1 MGGAAATA
9 LASPSALTAGQDI
22 NAADNFARVYVQRG
36 GAVTAI
42 TDEMRLGVPPTVT
55 GFAAEPASLKTP
67 GSFAWTAGAY
77 NKDST
82 KVTNGTPFATDANG
96 AMIYTSGHGLV
107 RADGPVG
114 VTSGNILRMTSGV
127 TTATDAPASGKGG
140 GAEFTSV
147 NGDIQLV
154 AVKAAVPVP
163 AMPTRPT
170 TQPDLEW
177 RDYDIAMK
185 RYQET
190 GSGHEPTRPASIR
203 PITPS
208 PEWLT
213 YDKNVADHIEALLVD
228 ARIPGITIHAVGAI
242 KIVSQSDISITANG
256 KISQTSYNKTLGAD
270 TVTVHGDK
278 RNHIW
283 GLQTDF
289 FMGMKSTFNLATV
302 NTVTLGA
309 TTNTSLA
316 VSFSM
321 FLGGRIDLTFA
332 GRLSCVRGWN
342 KSVNL
347 GGTISVTNG
356 GTTAL
361 TKGLAVASFKV
372 GRFTDIEGSDIKKV
386 KVLDAKHVKADLAI
400 KDIDLSKK
408 EYDVQREKLTTAIKA
423 LSAENGNL
431 DTKIKDLTNLM

>member
-1 MGGAAATA
+1 
-9 LASPSALTAGQDI
+9 
-22 NAADNFARVYVQRG
+22 
-36 GAVTAI
+36 
-42 TDEMRLGVPPTVT
+42 
-55 GFAAEPASLKTP
+55 
-67 GSFAWTAGAY
+67 
-77 NKDST
+77 
-82 KVTNGTPFATDANG
+82 
-96 AMIYTSGHGLV
+96 MIYTSGHGLV

-127 TTATDAPASGKGG
+127 TTAKDAPASGKGG

-154 AVKAAVPVP
+154 AVKAAVTVP
-163 AMPTRPT
+163 EIPTRPT

-177 RDYDIAMK
+177 RDYDIALQK
-185 RYQET
+185 YNET
-190 GSGHEPTRPASIR
+190 GSGQKPTMPASIR

-213 YDKNVADHIEALLVD
+213 YDKNVADRFEALLVNL
-228 ARIPGITIHAVGAI
+228 RNPPGITIHAVGAI

-256 KISQTSYNKTLGAD
+256 KISQTSYNKTLGPD

-278 RNHIW
+278 RNHTW

-332 GRLSCVRGWN
+332 GRLSCVYGWN

-347 GGTISVTNG
+347 GGTISVIHG
-356 GTTAL
+356 VTTAV
-361 TKGLAVASFKV
+361 TKGLATATFEG
-372 GRFTDIEGSDIKKV
+372 GRFTSIVGSDIKRV
-386 KVLDAKHVKADLAI
+386 TGLDGKWVKADLAI
-400 KDIDLSKK
+400 KDIDLSDKK
-408 EYDVQREKLTTAIKA
+408 YDVERGKLKTAIQG
-423 LSAENGNL
+423 LSAENGGL
-431 DTKIKDLTNLM
+431 DATVKDLIVKL